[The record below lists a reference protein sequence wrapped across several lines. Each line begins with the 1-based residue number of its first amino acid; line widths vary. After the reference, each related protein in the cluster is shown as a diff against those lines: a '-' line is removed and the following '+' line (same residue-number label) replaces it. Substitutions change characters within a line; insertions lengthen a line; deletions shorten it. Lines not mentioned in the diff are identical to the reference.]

1 MTERTEIFE
10 RLKKLILDQMEGL
23 SDVTAEKVVESAA
36 FIDDLGF
43 DSLDNVEFIM
53 SAEEEFDLEISDDE
67 AEHITT
73 VKDAVDLIERLEK
86 ARPVA

>member
-73 VKDAVDLIERLEK
+73 VKDAVDLIQRLQ
-86 ARPVA
+86 APAVA